1 MAFKK
6 LHTLVAVIGIAA
18 LGGGAWWWQN
28 KSASSAASA
37 TAAGAGQGAPRAGA
51 PGPGGNPAGG
61 GGGGGG
67 RPGGGAS
74 GPVAVEVGRAE
85 SQRLTDAA
93 QAVGALRARQSVVVR
108 PEVSGR
114 IAKLG
119 FVDGQAVKRGQ
130 LLVQLDDTLQQAQLK
145 QAQAQANIAQT
156 NLARSR
162 ELQAQGFVSA
172 SAVDQNA
179 AALQVAEA
187 QVALAQAQLGR
198 MKVFAPF
205 DGMAGI
211 RVVNLGDY
219 VKDGAD
225 VVTLEDLSTMWVDFR
240 LPERYVGQL
249 KPGLVVDVAL
259 DAVPGKEFKGRIEAL
274 DSQVD
279 ANGRAL
285 LVRARVDNPGAQLK
299 SGMFA
304 RPRVVLSVREQAL
317 LVPEEALVPQ
327 GGRQY
332 VFKVSDEPG
341 GQKVARRAEVKVGL
355 RVLGKAEV
363 LSGVA
368 PGDIVVTAG
377 QARLRGESTPV
388 RLVDLSRPPGSRPAG
403 ASAAASGA
411 GPAASGARNG
421 GRPAA
426 P

>member
-18 LGGGAWWWQN
+18 IGGGAWWWQN
-28 KSASSAASA
+28 KSAATGGTASPTGAMQAAP
-37 TAAGAGQGAPRAGA
+37 AGGAPVSGA
-51 PGPGGNPAGG
+51 PGGG
-61 GGGGGG
+61 GSGG

-85 SQRLTDAA
+85 SIRLTDEA
-93 QAVGALRARQSVVVR
+93 QAVGALRARQSVMVR

-114 IAKLG
+114 IAQLG
-119 FVDGQAVKRGQ
+119 FTDGQAVKRGQ

-145 QAQAQANIAQT
+145 QAQAQASIAQT

-162 ELQAQGFVSA
+162 ELLAQGFVSA

-179 AALQVAEA
+179 AAMQVAEA

-198 MKVFAPF
+198 MKILAPF
-205 DGMAGI
+205 DGVMGI

-225 VVTLEDLSTMWVDFR
+225 VVMLEDLSTMWVDFR

-259 DAVPGKEFKGRIEAL
+259 DAVPGKEFKGRIQAL

-285 LVRARVDNPGAQLK
+285 LVRARVDNPGSQLK

-304 RPRVVLSVREQAL
+304 RPRVVLSVREQAV

-327 GGRQY
+327 GGKQF
-332 VFKVSDEPG
+332 VFKVSEEPG

-363 LSGVA
+363 LGGVEA
-368 PGDIVVTAG
+368 GDVVVTAG

-388 RLVDLSRPPGSRPAG
+388 RVIDLSRPPGSRPGG
-403 ASAAASGA
+403 ASAAGNGA

>member
-6 LHTLVAVIGIAA
+6 IHTLAAVIGIAVIGA
-18 LGGGAWWWQN
+18 GAWWWQN
-28 KSASSAASA
+28 KAPSPTASVVGS
-37 TAAGAGQGAPRAGA
+37 GAPQGAA
-51 PGPGGNPAGG
+51 PGAAPGATPAA
-61 GGGGGG
+61 GGGG
-67 RPGGGAS
+67 RPGGGPA

-85 SQRLTDAA
+85 GRRLTDEA
-93 QAVGALRARQSVVVR
+93 QAVGALRARQSVMVR

-114 IAKLG
+114 IARLG
-119 FVDGQAVKRGQ
+119 FVDGQRIQRGQ
-130 LLVQLDDTLQQAQLK
+130 LLVQLDDTLQQAQLQ
-145 QAQAQANIAQT
+145 QAQAQASIAQT
-156 NLARSR
+156 NLTRSR

-187 QVALAQAQLGR
+187 QVALARAQLGR

-205 DGMAGI
+205 DGVAGI

-225 VVTLEDLSTMWVDFR
+225 IVTVEDLSTMWVDFR

-249 KPGLVVDVAL
+249 KAGLVVDVAL
-259 DAVPGKEFKGRIEAL
+259 DAVPGKAFKGRIEAL

-279 ANGRAL
+279 ANGRSL
-285 LVRARVDNPGAQLK
+285 LVRARVDNPGTQLK

-304 RPRVVLSVREQAL
+304 RPRVVLSVREQAVV
-317 LVPEEALVPQ
+317 VPEEALVPM

-332 VFKVSDEPG
+332 VYKISDGQG
-341 GQKVARRAEVKVGL
+341 GQKVASRTEVKVGL
-355 RVLGKAEV
+355 RLPGQAEV
-363 LSGVA
+363 LQGVA
-368 PGDIVVTAG
+368 AGDLVVTAG
-377 QARLRGESTPV
+377 QARLRGDTTPV
-388 RLVDLSRPPGSRPAG
+388 RLIDLSRPAGSRPAG
-403 ASAAASGA
+403 ASAPANGP

-426 P
+426 